1 MISKQ
6 EMEVILTQI
15 NYIIKGLEK
24 RITDLEEKLKEQ
36 EPKPRGRPKSVNK
49 SGDNNG

>member
-6 EMEVILTQI
+6 EMEAILTQI

-24 RITDLEEKLKEQ
+24 RISDLEDKLKEK
-36 EPKPRGRPKSVNK
+36 ESKPRGRPK
-49 SGDNNG
+49 NG